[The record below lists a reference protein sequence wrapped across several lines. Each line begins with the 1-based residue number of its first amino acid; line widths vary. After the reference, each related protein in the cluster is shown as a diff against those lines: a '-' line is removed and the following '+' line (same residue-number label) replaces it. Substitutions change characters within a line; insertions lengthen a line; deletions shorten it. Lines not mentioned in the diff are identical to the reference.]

1 MKEKFALWHLLF
13 IEYLK
18 RDWKKILIW
27 VVGLG
32 GFNGGFVPAFEE
44 IAKGQG
50 LAGMYETMQNPAM
63 AAMVGT
69 TPITQSSDYTIGAMY
84 ANEMLLFCGLFAM
97 IIAALHVVGHTRK
110 EEDLGLQELIRS
122 FRVGRQ
128 ANSLAVTVEMTVIN
142 LLVGLLTA
150 ILLGSFGVQSVGWQG
165 SWLFGGSV
173 ALAGIIGGVLA
184 LLLAQIMP
192 TSAGA
197 SGASLSLIGIL
208 YMARAATDVSFPKA
222 SFFNPMGWT
231 YLTYPFTENRWYPLV
246 IGLVFSLVVILLS
259 FVLEGNRD
267 LNDGYLPE
275 KEGREHA
282 PKSLLSV
289 PGLLLRLNR
298 GVAVGWLIAYAI
310 LGAAYGSIYG
320 DMQTFLDGNE
330 LMKHMFTQSGTS
342 IEASFTATIMMVMIA
357 LAVILPVVAINKLFA
372 EETRLHFSQLFSTK
386 VSRGKLYWWTMLLAL
401 VFGILAIAFSAGGL
415 GGAALAVM
423 SADSAMG
430 LADFM
435 QAGFNYLPVLLFF
448 MGLAGLALGFA
459 PGLGKVVYGYLGYSF
474 AISYFGGILDLP
486 EWFSKTSAL
495 NWPSRMPMD
504 SFDGGIFAIV
514 LVISLVMIAAGFL
527 GYRQRDLREGA

>member
-1 MKEKFALWHLLF
+1 MKEKFALWYLLF

-32 GFNGGFVPAFEE
+32 SFNGGFVPAFEE

-50 LAGMYETMQNPAM
+50 LVGMYETMQNPAM
-63 AAMVGT
+63 TAMVGP
-69 TPITQSSDYTIGAMY
+69 TPITQSSSYTVGAMY

-97 IIAALHVVGHTRK
+97 IVAVLHVVGHTRK

-128 ANSLAVTVEMTVIN
+128 ANSLAVIVEMTLIN
-142 LLVGLLTA
+142 LLMGALTA
-150 ILLGSFGVQSVGWQG
+150 VLMSSFGVHSIGWQG

-173 ALAGIIGGVLA
+173 ALAGILGGVLG

-197 SGASLSLIGIL
+197 TGASLSLVGIL
-208 YMARAATDVSFPKA
+208 YMARAATDVSAPNL
-222 SFFNPMGWT
+222 SMFNPMGWT

-246 IGLVFSLVVILLS
+246 IGLIFSLAVVLLS

-275 KEGREHA
+275 REGRSRA
-282 PKSLLSV
+282 PRSLLSV

-298 GVAVGWLIAYAI
+298 GVAIGWLISYAV

-330 LMKHMFTQSGTS
+330 LLKHMFTQSGTS
-342 IEASFTATIMMVMIA
+342 IEASFTATIMMVMIG
-357 LAVILPVVAINKLFA
+357 LAIILPVVIVNKLFS
-372 EETRLHFSQLFSTK
+372 EESRLHFSQLFSTK
-386 VSRGKLYWWTMLLAL
+386 VSRGQLYWWTIILAL
-401 VFGILAIAFSAGGL
+401 LFGILAIVFSAGSL
-415 GGAALAVM
+415 GAAALSVM
-423 SADSAMG
+423 SETTTMDLG
-430 LADFM
+430 DFLA
-435 QAGFNYLPVLLFF
+435 AGFNYLPVMLFF
-448 MGLAGLALGFA
+448 IGLAGVTLGFA
-459 PGLGKVVYGYLGYSF
+459 PSLGKGIYGYLGYSF
-474 AISYFGGILDLP
+474 AVSYFGGILDLP
-486 EWFSKTSAL
+486 KWFSKTSAL
-495 NWPSRMPMD
+495 NWPSPMPMEN
-504 SFDGGIFAIV
+504 FDGWSFGIV
-514 LVISLVMIAAGFL
+514 LVISLLLMGVGYL
-527 GYRQRDLREGA
+527 GYKQRDLKEGA